1 MNDGRILH
9 GDAESQWWDSLE
21 GDDQSNNAYGV
32 PHYDVE
38 AVGTFVVE
46 HLQIRPHHKALD
58 IGCGPGRLAR
68 DVIARSGCTLVGID
82 VAPSMVAVA
91 RAGGPGTYLASDG
104 ASIPVDGPFD
114 AAYAV
119 TVFQHIRH
127 DIVRSYMHRT
137 LERLV
142 PGGRLLF
149 SFADGDE
156 DHFLSHQATAVS
168 MMGWMYEAGFGN
180 VHQVPTPA
188 DHPAWSWMI
197 GEVPA

>member
-1 MNDGRILH
+1 MSAVNLH
-9 GDAESQWWDSLE
+9 DDAESQWWASLK

-32 PHYDVE
+32 PHYDVG
-38 AVGTFVVE
+38 AVGTFVAAR
-46 HLQIRPHHKALD
+46 LQLRPHHRVLD

-68 DVIARSGCTLVGID
+68 DVITRSGCTLVGID

-91 RAGGPGTYLASDG
+91 SGGGPGTYLASDG

-127 DIVRSYMHRT
+127 NIVRGYMHQT
-137 LERLV
+137 FERLV

-156 DHFLSHQATAVS
+156 DYFLSHQATAAS
-168 MMGWMYEAGFGN
+168 MMRWMYEAGFGN

-188 DHPAWSWMI
+188 DHPAWNWMI

>member
-9 GDAESQWWDSLE
+9 GGAESQWWDSLE

-32 PHYDVE
+32 P
-38 AVGTFVVE
+38 TTTS
-46 HLQIRPHHKALD
+46 R
-58 IGCGPGRLAR
+58 RS
-68 DVIARSGCTLVGID
+68 ARSLSSTCRSGRTTRRSTSGVGQAGWPATSSPD
-82 VAPSMVAVA
+82 PVA
-91 RAGGPGTYLASDG
+91 RWSASTWRRAWSPSRGAGGPGTYLASDG

-114 AAYAV
+114 AACAV